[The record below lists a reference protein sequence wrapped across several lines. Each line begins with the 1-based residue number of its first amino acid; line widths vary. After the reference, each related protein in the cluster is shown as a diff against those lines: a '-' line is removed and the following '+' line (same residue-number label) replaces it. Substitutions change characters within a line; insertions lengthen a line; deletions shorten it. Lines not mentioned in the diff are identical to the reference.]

1 MNLDLDFILLNLL
14 LLYTFWKAGRNIS
27 QSMDYWHNAG
37 LCVILFSIVQGCRFA
52 RGNDYFAYSRIFREG
67 SLHVENP
74 FFSVI
79 NELLRIVGINE
90 YSCFMVYAFTFA
102 LCAMIFMKDY
112 RTYARY
118 MFPLFLIGFMNFE
131 ESMIRRAFSY
141 SFSSY
146 IWNISLSWNLT
157 SQRIYC
163 ITIKINILHNIC
175 HTNISHTHWQYYKLI
190 CNHHP
195 LYILA

>member
-102 LCAMIFMKDY
+102 Y
-112 RTYARY
+112 VR
-118 MFPLFLIGFMNFE
+118 
-131 ESMIRRAFSY
+131 
-141 SFSSY
+141 
-146 IWNISLSWNLT
+146 
-157 SQRIYC
+157 
-163 ITIKINILHNIC
+163 
-175 HTNISHTHWQYYKLI
+175 
-190 CNHHP
+190 
-195 LYILA
+195 

>member
-1 MNLDLDFILLNLL
+1 MPEEMITLR
-14 LLYTFWKAGRNIS
+14 TPE
-27 QSMDYWHNAG
+27 
-37 LCVILFSIVQGCRFA
+37 FSVKVACM
-52 RGNDYFAYSRIFREG
+52 SK
-67 SLHVENP
+67 NP

-131 ESMIRRAFSY
+131 ESMIRQAFSY

-146 IWNISLSWNLT
+146 I
-157 SQRIYC
+157 
-163 ITIKINILHNIC
+163 
-175 HTNISHTHWQYYKLI
+175 
-190 CNHHP
+190 
-195 LYILA
+195 

>member
-131 ESMIRRAFSY
+131 ESMIRQAFSY
-141 SFSSY
+141 SFFFLY
-146 IWNISLSWNLT
+146 LKYLFKLKFNKPKDILHNHKKL
-157 SQRIYC
+157 IYC
-163 ITIKINILHNIC
+163 IIFAILTLAIHKIGRAHV
-175 HTNISHTHWQYYKLI
+175 
-190 CNHHP
+190 
-195 LYILA
+195 